1 MVFYD
6 NLGNPEGANLTEK
19 YRKEREAIKAGMFKT
34 LRGIGFSEKEISEVS
49 SIIDKAEV
57 EIQKVKDSLI
67 GTNINEGI
75 DKTDPMLPLIK
86 GKEKIRA
93 LEIKM
98 GQDIKDKVA
107 QIKAR
112 KA

>member
-6 NLGNPEGANLTEK
+6 NLGNPDGENLTEK
-19 YRKEREAIKAGMFKT
+19 YRKEREAIKANIFKT
-34 LRGIGFSEKEISEVS
+34 LRGIGFSEKEIGEVS
-49 SIIDKAEV
+49 KIIDDAEV
-57 EIQKVKDSLI
+57 EIQKVKDGLI

-75 DKTDPMLPLIK
+75 NKIDPMLPLVE
-86 GKEKIRA
+86 GKNKIHN

-98 GQDIKDKVA
+98 GQDIKDKIA